1 MNEENTK
8 KLLDRFNFFQPT
20 MHNSKTPL
28 STSGFEVEDGWF
40 DLIWKLCEDLD
51 EMRKHLIIIPEDPF
65 QVLQVKEKFGGLR
78 FYINGCSNDMFQRIL
93 KAEHDSFEICE
104 TCGAPGKLR
113 NQDGWCTTLCDDCFN
128 EDEEW
133 RRWSRF
139 ENCGDCHA
147 CHDPNEETIQ
157 AIQEAREGKNMSSE
171 PLEPIEKLL
180 EDYDK
185 RNP

>member
-1 MNEENTK
+1 MNQENTK

-20 MHNSKTPL
+20 MHNPRRFW
-28 STSGFEVEDGWF
+28 GFECGDGWF
-40 DLIWKLCEDLD
+40 ELIWKLCEDLD

-65 QVLQVKEKFGGLR
+65 QALQVKEKFGGLR

-93 KAEHDSFEICE
+93 KAEHDSFSICE
-104 TCGAPGKLR
+104 NCGKAGELRPG
-113 NQDGWCTTLCDDCFN
+113 GWVKTLCDECCEARYVEDC
-128 EDEEW
+128 
-133 RRWSRF
+133 SM
-139 ENCGDCHA
+139 CHL

-157 AIQEAREGKNMSSE
+157 AIQEARGSENISPE

>member
-20 MHNSKTPL
+20 MHNPRTPF
-28 STSGFEVEDGWF
+28 SERGFEVNDGWF

-78 FYINGCSNDMFQRIL
+78 FYASSYNEDMFRRIH
-93 KAEHDSFEICE
+93 KAENDSFEICE
-104 TCGAPGKLR
+104 TCGTPGTLR
-113 NQDGWCTTLCDDCFN
+113 NQNGWCTTLCNDCFN
-128 EDEEW
+128 ESEDK
-133 RRWSRF
+133 RF
-139 ENCGDCHA
+139 ANCGDCRA

-157 AIQEAREGKNMSSE
+157 AIQEAREGKNI
-171 PLEPIEKLL
+171 EPIEK
-180 EDYDK
+180 DYD
-185 RNP
+185 RSNP